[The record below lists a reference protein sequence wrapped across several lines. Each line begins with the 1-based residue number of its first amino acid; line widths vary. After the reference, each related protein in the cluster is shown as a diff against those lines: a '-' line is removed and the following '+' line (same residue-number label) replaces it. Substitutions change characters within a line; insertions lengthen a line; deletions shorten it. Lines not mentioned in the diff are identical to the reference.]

1 MVADQHDGA
10 SEHSDADASTDI
22 HYQQG
27 VTAVEHRHID
37 AAGDNHPFGE
47 QAQAFEA
54 DMRTLIRKVAD
65 DLYQSWEATIREYL
79 ANAETACL
87 KVQEY
92 LDNPAAS
99 PYDEMLV
106 DDSYQPKIEVTWDQ
120 QEDLLTIADNGIGMA
135 ADEVDQIF
143 RQIGHSAARDDG
155 TKSGQFGMGALSFVK
170 FVGLDNAMLMT
181 SHSRLNDDNAGY
193 YVTLAGVEPIRGS
206 LPEGQYG
213 TSFQLTP
220 NGDYDVREAVET
232 YAKWLRVPLRYEEI
246 GRDGTV
252 AFQEDYGDRKLY
264 DDYDDDRI
272 CLAFEQEG
280 AFKAYATEREYNADP
295 RTLLLSMEID
305 RNDGDSPQRHG
316 SPFPFDVRLL
326 DESGKVIE
334 STNGNTGLMPVP
346 DSDYEQML
354 LNARAGYITD
364 DLLRSKDVVGQEVLD
379 GPHAGQIV
387 VDDAVYNDGTPLPA
401 GNEYLP
407 RSEVASDDE
416 PGEAT
421 VIFGPNEGRTVVDE
435 ATWDDMEQGRAANYV
450 PESELEPYDVET
462 GEGDLRLPQP
472 TSDRDRLQ
480 EHETFWKYLGDHFAG
495 QLEETAHEL
504 FEVIQESENPVQEIV
519 DLDEDD
525 LVVSVGQPA

>member
-1 MVADQHDGA
+1 MGSDQHDGA
-10 SEHSDADASTDI
+10 SERTDADESTDL

-37 AAGDNHPFGE
+37 AAGSDHPFGDE
-47 QAQAFEA
+47 PQAFEA
-54 DMRTLIRKVAD
+54 DLRTLIRKVAD

-92 LDNPAAS
+92 LDNPASS
-99 PYDEMLV
+99 PYDDMLV
-106 DDSYQPKIEVTWDQ
+106 DESYQPKIEVTWDQ
-120 QEDLLTIADNGIGMA
+120 QEELLTISDNGIGMA
-135 ADEVDQIF
+135 AAEVDRIF

-181 SHSRLNDDNAGY
+181 SHSRLTDDNAGY

-206 LPEGQYG
+206 LPDEQYG

-220 NGDYDVREAVET
+220 DGDYDVRDAVET

-246 GRDGTV
+246 GTNGSV
-252 AFQEDYGDRKLY
+252 VFQEDYGDRALY

-305 RNDGDSPQRHG
+305 RNNGNSPDRHG

-334 STNGNTGLMPVP
+334 STNGNEGLMPIA
-346 DSDYEQML
+346 DSDYKQML
-354 LNARAGYITD
+354 LNAREGYITD
-364 DLLRSKDVVGQEVLD
+364 DLLRNKDVVGQEVLD
-379 GPHAGQIV
+379 GPHAGLIV
-387 VDDAVYNDGTPLPA
+387 VDDDVYNGSAPLPA
-401 GNEYLP
+401 GNDYLP
-407 RSEVASDDE
+407 RSEVTSDDE

-421 VIFGPNEGRTVVDE
+421 VVFGPHEGRTVVDAE
-435 ATWDDMEQGRAANYV
+435 TWAEMDQGRAANYV
-450 PESELEPYDVET
+450 PESELEPYDVES

-480 EHETFWKYLGDHFAG
+480 EHPTFWKYIGDHFAG
-495 QLEETAHEL
+495 QLEQAAHDL
-504 FEVIQESENPVQEIV
+504 FETINGADNPVQEIA

-525 LVVSVGQPA
+525 LVVSVGEPA